1 MKNIFNTEFK
11 VGATVIIATLILIFG
26 IIWGKGYRLQT
37 HKYQLELLFDNIGGM
52 VIGDPVTV
60 NGVKA
65 GKVQKIGWKDR
76 LVFVTVELDDHIQL
90 YEDATFIIVSAE
102 LLAGMRIEIFPGDSP
117 NHLNMAKQPFHGK
130 YGGRIVDVGLT
141 IDALAKDLSSLSF
154 RLDTT
159 FAMVNK
165 MLATGQLQNDLVTTL
180 DNLKR
185 FSQELKQVSPNL
197 SNMLDNLDKSIKN
210 LNSFVVK
217 NDKGLSTTFKKFN
230 SISAK
235 LDTVSSSLQLLM
247 RTVENQE
254 GTLGKMV
261 YDPGLYND
269 LSKTL
274 RSLDSL
280 SKKIKDDGLKLD
292 LF

>member
-1 MKNIFNTEFK
+1 MKKTFSTEFK
-11 VGATVIIATLILIFG
+11 VGATVITATLILIFG

-37 HKYQLELLFDNIGGM
+37 HKYQLELTFDNIGGM
-52 VIGDPVTV
+52 VVGDPVTV

-65 GKVQKIGWKDR
+65 GKVQKIGWRDR
-76 LVFVTVELDDHIQL
+76 LVLVTVELNDRIQL

-141 IDALAKDLSSLSF
+141 IDELAKDLSSLSF

-159 FAMVNK
+159 FALVNS
-165 MLATGQLQNDLVTTL
+165 MLTTGHLQNDLNATL
-180 DNLKR
+180 DNLKL
-185 FSQELKQVSPNL
+185 FSQDLKQVSPNL
-197 SNMLDNLDKSIKN
+197 SNMLKNLDKSINN
-210 LNSFVVK
+210 LDSFVVK
-217 NDKGLSTTFKKFN
+217 NDEALSTTFKRFN
-230 SISAK
+230 SISSK
-235 LDTVSSSLQLLM
+235 LDTVSSSLQMVMQTILK
-247 RTVENQE
+247 QE

-261 YDPGLYND
+261 YDPKLYNE
-269 LSKTL
+269 LSQTL

-280 SKKIKDDGLKLD
+280 SQKIKKDGLKLD